1 LNILVTVLSK
11 QNTTA
16 SIVVFHNAWLSR
28 ASLTEPIVSLSTM
41 YLDHTGSFPMDKAHN
56 SSKKLK
62 DMMWKWKPIIEH
74 KGLEQWSIA
83 GHGPEIVVG
92 ETSDKLNKKKG
103 TYN

>member
-1 LNILVTVLSK
+1 
-11 QNTTA
+11 
-16 SIVVFHNAWLSR
+16 
-28 ASLTEPIVSLSTM
+28 
-41 YLDHTGSFPMDKAHN
+41 MDKAHN

-92 ETSDKLNKKKG
+92 ETNDKLNKKKG